1 MHRRKKRRPR
11 IYPCPGCGGGPA
23 ACLRDAKSPFSDGC
37 AHTLMSGSGDPS
49 EVMVRDVMSARLVTV
64 PGDTTALQVAKMM
77 EQGNIGAVLVK
88 DGGGPVGIITDRDY
102 AVRIAV
108 SGIPLDVPVG
118 SVASKPLITVGPGDS
133 IVSAAKIMREKRI
146 RKLAVSDGGRIVGII
161 TSTNI
166 VNRVSEW

>member
-1 MHRRKKRRPR
+1 
-11 IYPCPGCGGGPA
+11 
-23 ACLRDAKSPFSDGC
+23 
-37 AHTLMSGSGDPS
+37 
-49 EVMVRDVMSARLVTV
+49 MSARLVTV

-77 EQGNIGAVLVK
+77 EHGNIGAVMVK
-88 DGGGPVGIITDRDY
+88 DGGGRPVGIITDRDY
-102 AVRIAV
+102 AVKIAV
-108 SGIPLDVPVG
+108 GGVALDTPVE

-166 VNRVSEW
+166 VNLVSEWEDPPG